1 MTSVVVDGVE
11 LPETLIAQE
20 IQNHPS
26 RSAAEARSAAAH
38 ALAIRA
44 LLIHRG
50 QQLDLKP
57 EPEVDALGREE
68 TFEEALARTVLEVEL
83 SVTTPDHAECLRL
96 YESQPDKF
104 RTPALTEA
112 SHILLDVAADDPADE
127 AAVRA
132 LASELIAQL
141 RDNRARFVDLAKAHS
156 VCPSGATAGGSL
168 GQLRPGDLVS
178 EVEAVLAK
186 LAPGEVASEPV
197 RSRFGW
203 HVLRLDRRIEG
214 RQLPFDLV
222 EDRIRLHLESRAWT
236 AAATRYVADLAAE
249 ARAQGVAVSLCEDG
263 RIREGSL
270 TLGEI
275 LEPAMAGARIEPWL
289 RAVDPEFLQQVTTAA
304 EAANLPLVEFV
315 QDTVATFLA
324 EASDEDW
331 TKLISAARG
340 GADPALAGLAAL
352 LRQKV
357 APNKPR
363 FTIIRRA

>member
-11 LPETLIAQE
+11 LPEALIAQE
-20 IQNHPS
+20 IQHHPS
-26 RSAAEARSAAAH
+26 RTAAEARSAATH

-44 LLIHRG
+44 LLIRRG
-50 QQLDLKP
+50 QQLELTP
-57 EPEVDALGREE
+57 EPEIDALGREE
-68 TFEEALARTVLEVEL
+68 TPEEALARAVLEVEL
-83 SVTTPDHAECLRL
+83 SVATPERNECLRL
-96 YESQPDKF
+96 YERQPEKF
-104 RTPALTEA
+104 RTPPLTEA
-112 SHILLDVAADDPADE
+112 SHILLDVTADDPIDD
-127 AAVRA
+127 AAVRG
-132 LASELIAQL
+132 LAKDLIAQL
-141 RDNRARFVDLAKAHS
+141 QDGRARFIELAKAHS

-168 GQLRPGDLVS
+168 GQLRPGDLVREIES
-178 EVEAVLAK
+178 VLAM
-186 LAPGEVASEPV
+186 LQPGDVAPEPV

-214 RQLPFDLV
+214 RTLPFDLV

-289 RAVDPEFLQQVTTAA
+289 RAADPEFLQQVTAAA
-304 EAANLPLVEFV
+304 EAAGLPLVMFV
-315 QDTVATFLA
+315 QDTVARFLA

-331 TKLISAARG
+331 TKLISAARS

-352 LRQKV
+352 LRQTL
-357 APNKPR
+357 ASNKPR
-363 FTIIRRA
+363 FTIIRRV